1 MSEMIE
7 ISSGLRNFFETMEK
21 FCNTH
26 VHETAVINYIKSC
39 LKDLLEFPSAKFN
52 ALYYLSP
59 ENFEFELNSVYPE
72 INRDEIKQ
80 IFQGM
85 IDSSTLGKSLQT
97 GELSFYKNDIQ
108 GTSEHYIICPL
119 IGSKGVIGL
128 IIMKVE
134 TAPDDIEFFLVDLLK
149 MFISI
154 ISIGL
159 EKCTLTEN
167 QTKELEMMDQMVAS
181 RTIKLAQSKV
191 QLGEKIETLKSD
203 LTMTM
208 PHEVRTPINQILGF
222 SDYLIKIFAKSEI
235 KDSEDYM
242 EIIKDIHSSAERLK
256 QLFENY
262 LFYARL
268 SIIASNVFEIQNLK
282 KNITPSVQPIIYDRI
297 MMTMIQAVRQDDIKI
312 ELSDSPVAMNEE
324 YINKIVEEIIGN
336 CIKYSDPGTG
346 IEVFSFIKDN
356 NYILTFIDHGRGMT
370 AEQIQ
375 SIDAY
380 VQFDRRSHEQQGSGL
395 GLSIVQRILDLH
407 EGEFAVESDPGNYTR
422 VMIKLPIPTDYEPE
436 F

>member
-1 MSEMIE
+1 MPQMIE
-7 ISSGLRNFFETMEK
+7 ISDGLRNFFETMEN
-21 FCNTH
+21 FSNTH
-26 VHETAVINYIKSC
+26 VHESSVANYIKSM
-39 LKDLLEFPSAKFN
+39 LKDLLQFPTAKNSALF
-52 ALYYLSP
+52 YLSP
-59 ENFEFELNSVYPE
+59 ENFEFEINSVYPE
-72 INRDEIKQ
+72 NYFDETKR

-85 IDSSTLGKSLQT
+85 IESGSLGNSLQT
-97 GELSFYKNDIQ
+97 GELSFYKNEF
-108 GTSEHYIICPL
+108 SEAHGYYVICPL
-119 IGSKGVIGL
+119 IGSKGIIGL
-128 IIMKVE
+128 ILINIE
-134 TAPDDIEFFLVDLLK
+134 TNPDDIENFLVGLLK

-159 EKCTLTEN
+159 EKCSLSEN
-167 QTKELEMMDQMVAS
+167 QTKEQELLDQMVAS

-222 SDYLIKIFAKSEI
+222 SDYLIKTYTNNKLNNPEDNLEI
-235 KDSEDYM
+235 V
-242 EIIKDIHSSAERLK
+242 KDIHSSAERLK

-262 LFYARL
+262 LFFARL

-282 KNITPSVQPIIYDRI
+282 KNITPSIQPVIYDRI
-297 MMTMIQAVRQDDIKI
+297 MMTMIQAGRQNDVKI

-324 YINKIVEEIIGN
+324 YINKIVEELIGN
-336 CIKYSDPGTG
+336 CCKYSEPGSG

-370 AEQIQ
+370 PEQIQ

-407 EGEFAVESDPGNYTR
+407 EADFAIESDPGNYTR
-422 VMIKLPIPTDYEPE
+422 VMIKLPIPTDYEHE
-436 F
+436 Q